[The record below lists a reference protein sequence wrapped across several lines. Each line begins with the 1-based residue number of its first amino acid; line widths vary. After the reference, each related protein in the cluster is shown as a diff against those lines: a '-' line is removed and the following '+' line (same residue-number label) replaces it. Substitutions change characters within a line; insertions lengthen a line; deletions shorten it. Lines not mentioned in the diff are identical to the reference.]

1 MTDPTHKKDELAA
14 KNEERVKALCPDSTR
29 FYNTVMVVLDGVA
42 AELEFERCGGHAK
55 LEDAIAC
62 SEQNRAPNR
71 EWFICHRKVNP
82 HAEFFGVIIRLTGSV
97 IEVNDGC

>member
-1 MTDPTHKKDELAA
+1 MTDPTNKNDNRVA

-29 FYNTVMVVLDGVA
+29 FFNTVMVVLGGVA

-62 SEQNRAPNR
+62 VEQNRASNKD
-71 EWFICHRKVNP
+71 WFIRHRKANP